1 MAPLILNLALHGG
14 KWTISHPSHFT
25 PREECLER
33 SELVDEHVSKPAGSY
48 EEGKMKNP
56 SSLQSL
62 MKFNNAG
69 MISK

>member
-1 MAPLILNLALHGG
+1 
-14 KWTISHPSHFT
+14 
-25 PREECLER
+25 
-33 SELVDEHVSKPAGSY
+33 VDEHVSKPAGSY